1 MTDFFSSPAG
11 MALLAGCATW
21 GFTTLGAAM
30 VYTAKSFSR
39 RSLDVM
45 LGFAAGVMIAASYWS
60 LLAPALE
67 MTAHLGRLACVPVAL
82 GFLAGAGVLRLMD
95 IILPHIHPTEN
106 VPDGPPSKLPR
117 SALLVF
123 AITLHNIPEGLA
135 VGVAFGAAASGS
147 PEASIAGA
155 LTLMF
160 GIGLQNVPEGVAV
173 SVPLLRE
180 GFSKRRAF
188 FYGQLSGIVEPIAA
202 VLGAL
207 AVGIAQPVLP
217 VALAFAAGAMIFV
230 VVEEVIP
237 ESHASGHGDAASL
250 GVIIGSSVLLCFD
263 VALGK
268 NKGGRGGAP
277 SGTKAPLP
285 SPEPP
290 PFPLPRRSYGS
301 MTDGA
306 AAQVRFGCVCLPV
319 ARRGKAGIGF
329 AYGRR
334 QGARLLLR
342 TTFRSLDSLFF
353 IAERSGDERLSTMF
367 HPEYSIP

>member
-11 MALLAGCATW
+11 MALLAGCCTW
-21 GFTTLGAAM
+21 GFTALGAGM

-67 MTAHLGRLACVPVAL
+67 MSADLGRLACVPVAL

-95 IILPHIHPTEN
+95 LILPHIHPTEN
-106 VPDGPPSKLPR
+106 VLDGPPSTLPR
-117 SALLVF
+117 STLLVF

-135 VGVAFGAAASGS
+135 VGVAFGAAALGS
-147 PEASIAGA
+147 PEASVAGA

-188 FYGQLSGIVEPIAA
+188 FYGQLSGLVEPVAA

-207 AVGIAQPVLP
+207 AVGVAEPVLP
-217 VALAFAAGAMIFV
+217 FALAFAAGAMIFV

-237 ESHASGHGDAASL
+237 ESHASGHGDAATL
-250 GVIIGSSVLLCFD
+250 GVIVGFVVMMCLD
-263 VALGK
+263 VALG
-268 NKGGRGGAP
+268 
-277 SGTKAPLP
+277 
-285 SPEPP
+285 
-290 PFPLPRRSYGS
+290 
-301 MTDGA
+301 
-306 AAQVRFGCVCLPV
+306 
-319 ARRGKAGIGF
+319 
-329 AYGRR
+329 
-334 QGARLLLR
+334 
-342 TTFRSLDSLFF
+342 
-353 IAERSGDERLSTMF
+353 
-367 HPEYSIP
+367 